1 MQPEPRD
8 HAGNLRQRA
17 EFRLRAGQR
26 DAQALPDDPI
36 RLLHEL
42 QVHQIELEMQ
52 NEDLVRANEEAEAL
66 RDKYRDLYDFAPV
79 GYFTLASDGS
89 ILESNLAGAALLG
102 CGRSKLVGH
111 RLREFM
117 QAESRPLF
125 EEFLVAAWR
134 GSSEE
139 SVMLVLQPVSGNPLY
154 VKVQGRCSDPD
165 HDDAL
170 SLRLAMM
177 DVTAVKFAHDELQ
190 RSFEKFFTYFRP

>member
-1 MQPEPRD
+1 MTTEPD
-8 HAGNLRQRA
+8 SDALQLRRRA
-17 EFRLRAGQR
+17 EHRLQAGKL
-26 DAQALPDDPI
+26 DGKSLPEDPV

-42 QVHQIELEMQ
+42 QVHQIELELQ
-52 NEDLVRANEEAEAL
+52 NEELARTNEEAERL

-79 GYFTLASDGS
+79 GYFTLALDGT

-102 CGRSKLVGH
+102 CGRARLVGH
-111 RLREFM
+111 RLAKFM
-117 QAESRPLF
+117 QAESRPAF
-125 EEFLVAAWR
+125 DEFLHAAWR

-139 SVMLVLQPVSGNPLY
+139 SVTLVLQPVGSNHLY
-154 VKVQGRCSDPD
+154 VKVQGRCSNPD
-165 HDDAL
+165 ADGEA

>member
-1 MQPEPRD
+1 MQPDPGED
-8 HAGNLRQRA
+8 EVDLRRRA
-17 EFRLRAGQR
+17 EFRLQSGQR
-26 DAQALPDDPI
+26 GAQAVPEDPM

-52 NEDLVRANEEAEAL
+52 NEDLMRANEEAEGL

-79 GYFTLASDGS
+79 GYFTLAGNGS

-102 CGRSKLVGH
+102 CGRSEAVGH
-111 RLREFM
+111 RLRDFM
-117 QAESRPLF
+117 QAESRPSF
-125 EEFLVAAWR
+125 EDFLAAAWR

-139 SVMLVLQPVSGNPLY
+139 SVMLVLQPLGGNPLY

-165 HDDAL
+165 QEATL

-177 DVTAVKFAHDELQ
+177 DVTAVKFANDELQ